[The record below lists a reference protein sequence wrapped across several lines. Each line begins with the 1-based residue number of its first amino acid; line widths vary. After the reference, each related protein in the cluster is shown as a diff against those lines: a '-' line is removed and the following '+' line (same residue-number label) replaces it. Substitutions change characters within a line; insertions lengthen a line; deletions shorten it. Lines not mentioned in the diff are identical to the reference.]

1 MARTPLT
8 PPVADHAPDAG
19 TLTDYDRDHL
29 ITYLRLLDA
38 EADGADWAEV
48 ARLVLGLDPQG
59 ESEKSR
65 AVWVSHMRRAHW
77 MRDSGYEHL
86 LRESQDGKP

>member
-8 PPVADHAPDAG
+8 PPVADYAPDAG

-38 EADGADWAEV
+38 EADGADWAEA
-48 ARLVLGLDPQG
+48 ARLVLSLDPQG
-59 ESEKSR
+59 EPEKSR
-65 AVWVSHMRRAHW
+65 AVWTSHLGRAHW

-86 LRESQDGKP
+86 LREGQDGNS